1 MGENLVFYLKT
12 NFMDSSA
19 SIILA
24 VAIMVIMMGMGLS
37 LSLSDFKRVAQNPKP
52 VLLGLTNQIILL
64 PLVSLGLIYLFQP
77 PAFIAIGMI
86 LLTACP
92 GGTSS
97 NLVTLLAK
105 GDLAL
110 SVSMT
115 AINSIITIVTIP
127 FWVGYAYTNYLA
139 EASSMSSPTEDIF
152 KTLIIILAIPLSIG
166 MLVKQRA
173 PAFAKRMERP
183 VRIASSVFLAVV
195 ILGLLA
201 REFDLFQQ
209 YVGDTLAIVAALNA
223 ITMGLGYI
231 LAKAFGLNL
240 KQGLTIAIESGIQ
253 NGTLTISL
261 AVITLNEPDFA
272 IIAAIYSLVMYA
284 FSSVPIYFGLK
295 ASK

>member
-1 MGENLVFYLKT
+1 
-12 NFMDSSA
+12 
-19 SIILA
+19 
-24 VAIMVIMMGMGLS
+24 MVIMMGMGLT
-37 LSLSDFKRVAQNPKP
+37 LTIADFRRVAQNPKP

-64 PLVSLGLIYLFQP
+64 PLVALALVYLFEP
-77 PAFIAIGMI
+77 PAFIAVGMI
-86 LLTACP
+86 LLAACP

-127 FWVGYAYTNYLA
+127 FWVGYAYSIYLA
-139 EASSMSSPTEDIF
+139 EAANMASPTADIF
-152 KTLIIILAIPLSIG
+152 KTLIVVLAVPLSIG
-166 MLVKQRA
+166 MLIKNRA
-173 PAFAKRMERP
+173 PQFADRMERP
-183 VRIASSVFLAVV
+183 VRIASSIFLAVV

-209 YVGDTLAIVAALNA
+209 YVGDTLGIVTALNVL
-223 ITMGLGYI
+223 TMGIGYG

-261 AVITLNEPDFA
+261 AVITLNQPDFA

-284 FSSVPIYFGLK
+284 LSSVPICVGIK
-295 ASK
+295 AAK

>member
-1 MGENLVFYLKT
+1 MKNAILLKT
-12 NFMDSSA
+12 IYMDSTA
-19 SIILA
+19 SILLA
-24 VAIMVIMMGMGLS
+24 IVIMIIMMGMGLS
-37 LSLSDFKRVAQNPKP
+37 LTLADFRRVAQNPKP

-64 PLVSLGLIYLFQP
+64 PLVALGLVSLFDP
-77 PAFIAIGMI
+77 PAFIAVGMI
-86 LLTACP
+86 LLAACP

-115 AINSIITIVTIP
+115 AINSVITIVTIP
-127 FWVGYAYTNYLA
+127 FWVGYAYSTYLA
-139 EASSMSSPTEDIF
+139 EAANMASPTVDIF
-152 KTLIIILAIPLSIG
+152 KTLIVVLAIPLSIG
-166 MLVKQRA
+166 MFIKGRI
-173 PAFAKRMERP
+173 PAFANRMERP
-183 VRIASSVFLAVV
+183 VRIASSFFLAVV
-195 ILGLLA
+195 ILGLLT
-201 REFDLFQQ
+201 REFDLFQR
-209 YVGDTLAIVAALNA
+209 YVGDTIAIVAALNA
-223 ITMGLGYI
+223 ITMGMGYM

-261 AVITLNEPDFA
+261 AVITLNQPDFA

-295 ASK
+295 AAK

>member
-1 MGENLVFYLKT
+1 
-12 NFMDSSA
+12 MDSTA

-24 VAIMVIMMGMGLS
+24 IAIMVIMMGMGLS
-37 LSLSDFKRVAQNPKP
+37 LTLADFRRVAQHPKP

-64 PLVSLGLIYLFQP
+64 PLVALGLIFVFQP
-77 PAFIAIGMI
+77 PVFIAIGMI
-86 LLTACP
+86 LLAACP

-115 AINSIITIVTIP
+115 AINSLITIATIP
-127 FWVGYAYTNYLA
+127 FWVGYAYSTYLA
-139 EASSMSSPTEDIF
+139 EAANMASPTADIF
-152 KTLIIILAIPLSIG
+152 KTLIVVLAIPLSIG
-166 MLVKQRA
+166 MLIKNRA
-173 PAFAKRMERP
+173 PEFAHRMERP

-195 ILGLLA
+195 ILGLLV
-201 REFDLFQQ
+201 REFDLVEQ
-209 YVGDTLAIVAALNA
+209 YLGDTLGIVTALNVL
-223 ITMGLGYI
+223 TMGMGYA
-231 LAKAFGLNL
+231 LSKAFGLSL

-261 AVITLNEPDFA
+261 AVITLNQPDFA

-284 FSSVPIYFGLK
+284 LSSVPIYFGLK
-295 ASK
+295 ASKSDA

>member
-1 MGENLVFYLKT
+1 
-12 NFMDSSA
+12 MDSSA

-24 VAIMVIMMGMGLS
+24 IAIMVIMMGMGLT
-37 LSLSDFKRVAQNPKP
+37 LTLADFRRVAQNPRP

-64 PLVSLGLIYLFQP
+64 PLVALALVYLLEP
-77 PAFIAIGMI
+77 PAFIAVGMI
-86 LLTACP
+86 LLAACP

-115 AINSIITIVTIP
+115 AINSIITIITIP
-127 FWVGYAYTNYLA
+127 FWVGYAYSTYLA
-139 EASSMSSPTEDIF
+139 EAANMASPTADIF
-152 KTLIIILAIPLSIG
+152 KTLIVVLAIPLSIG
-166 MLVKQRA
+166 MLVKYRA
-173 PAFAKRMERP
+173 PQFADRMERP
-183 VRIASSVFLAVV
+183 VRIASSIFLAVV
-195 ILGLLA
+195 IIGLVV
-201 REFDLFQQ
+201 REIDLVRQ
-209 YVGDTLAIVAALNA
+209 YIGDTLGIVTALN
-223 ITMGLGYI
+223 IVTMGMGYG

-261 AVITLNEPDFA
+261 AVITLCQPDFA

-284 FSSVPIYFGLK
+284 LSTVPIYVGIK
-295 ASK
+295 AAK

>member
-1 MGENLVFYLKT
+1 
-12 NFMDSSA
+12 MDSTA

-24 VAIMVIMMGMGLS
+24 IAIMVIMMGMGLS
-37 LSLSDFKRVAQNPKP
+37 LTLADFKRVAQNPKP
-52 VLLGLTNQIILL
+52 VLLGLTNQIVLL
-64 PLVSLGLIYLFQP
+64 PLLALALVYFFQP

-86 LLTACP
+86 LLAACP

-97 NLVTLLAK
+97 NLITLLAK

-115 AINSIITIVTIP
+115 AINSVITIVTIP

-139 EASSMSSPTEDIF
+139 ETANMASPTLDIF
-152 KTLIIILAIPLSIG
+152 KTLIVVLAIPLSIG
-166 MLVKQRA
+166 MLVKKRS
-173 PAFAKRMERP
+173 PEFADKMERP

-195 ILGLLA
+195 ILGLIV
-201 REFDLFQQ
+201 REFDKLEQ
-209 YVGDTLAIVAALNA
+209 YIGDTIAIVVALNA
-223 ITMGLGYI
+223 VTMGLGYG
-231 LAKAFGLNL
+231 LAKVFGLNL

-261 AVITLNEPDFA
+261 AVITLNQPKFA
-272 IIAAIYSLVMYA
+272 IVAAIYSLVMYA
-284 FSSVPIYFGLK
+284 LASVPIYFGLK

>member
-1 MGENLVFYLKT
+1 
-12 NFMDSSA
+12 MDSSA

-37 LSLSDFKRVAQNPKP
+37 LSLSDFKRVAQYPKP

>member
-1 MGENLVFYLKT
+1 
-12 NFMDSSA
+12 MDSSA

-24 VAIMVIMMGMGLS
+24 VAIMVIMMGMGLT
-37 LSLSDFKRVAQNPKP
+37 LTIADFRRVAQNPKP
-52 VLLGLTNQIILL
+52 VLLGLTNQIVLL
-64 PLVSLGLIYLFQP
+64 PLVALALVYLFEP
-77 PAFIAIGMI
+77 PAFIAVGMI
-86 LLTACP
+86 LLAACP

-127 FWVGYAYTNYLA
+127 FWVGYAYSTYLA
-139 EASSMSSPTEDIF
+139 EAANMASPTADIF
-152 KTLIIILAIPLSIG
+152 KTLIVVLAIPLSIG
-166 MLVKQRA
+166 MLVKNRA
-173 PAFAKRMERP
+173 PQFADRMERP
-183 VRIASSVFLAVV
+183 VRIASSIFLAVV

-209 YVGDTLAIVAALNA
+209 YVGDTLGIVTALNVL
-223 ITMGLGYI
+223 TMGMGYG

-261 AVITLNEPDFA
+261 AVITLNQPDFA

-284 FSSVPIYFGLK
+284 LSSIPIYFGIANHK
-295 ASK
+295 

>member
-1 MGENLVFYLKT
+1 
-12 NFMDSSA
+12 MDSTA

-24 VAIMVIMMGMGLS
+24 IAIMVIMMGMGLS
-37 LSLSDFKRVAQNPKP
+37 LTLADFRRVAQHPKP

-64 PLVSLGLIYLFQP
+64 PLVALGLIFVFQP
-77 PAFIAIGMI
+77 PVFIAIGMI
-86 LLTACP
+86 LLAACP

-115 AINSIITIVTIP
+115 AINSLITIATIP
-127 FWVGYAYTNYLA
+127 FWVGYAYSTYLA
-139 EASSMSSPTEDIF
+139 EAANMASPTADIF
-152 KTLIIILAIPLSIG
+152 KTLIVVLAIPLSIG
-166 MLVKQRA
+166 MLIKNRA
-173 PAFAKRMERP
+173 PEFAHRMERP

-195 ILGLLA
+195 ILGLLV
-201 REFDLFQQ
+201 REFDLVEQ
-209 YVGDTLAIVAALNA
+209 YLGDTLGIVTALNVL
-223 ITMGLGYI
+223 TMGMGYA
-231 LAKAFGLNL
+231 LSKAFGLSL

-261 AVITLNEPDFA
+261 AVITLNQPDFA

-284 FSSVPIYFGLK
+284 LSSVPIYFGLK
-295 ASK
+295 VSKSDA

>member
-1 MGENLVFYLKT
+1 
-12 NFMDSSA
+12 MDSSA

-37 LSLSDFKRVAQNPKP
+37 LTIADFKRVAQYPKP

-86 LLTACP
+86 LLAACP

-127 FWVGYAYTNYLA
+127 FWVGYAYTTYLA
-139 EASSMSSPTEDIF
+139 EASSMSSPTADIF
-152 KTLIIILAIPLSIG
+152 KTLIVVLAIPLSVG
-166 MLVKQRA
+166 MLIKNRA
-173 PAFAKRMERP
+173 PQFADRMERP
-183 VRIASSVFLAVV
+183 VRIASSVFLALV

-223 ITMGLGYI
+223 ITMGLGYV

-261 AVITLNEPDFA
+261 AVITLNQPDFA

>member
-1 MGENLVFYLKT
+1 
-12 NFMDSSA
+12 MDSSA

-24 VAIMVIMMGMGLS
+24 VAIMVIMMGMGLT
-37 LSLSDFKRVAQNPKP
+37 LTIADFRRVAQNPKP
-52 VLLGLTNQIILL
+52 VLLGLTNQIVLL
-64 PLVSLGLIYLFQP
+64 PLVALALVYLFEP
-77 PAFIAIGMI
+77 PAFIAVGMR
-86 LLTACP
+86 LLAACP

-127 FWVGYAYTNYLA
+127 FWVGYAYSTYLA
-139 EASSMSSPTEDIF
+139 EAANMASPTADIF
-152 KTLIIILAIPLSIG
+152 KTLIVVLAIPLSIG
-166 MLVKQRA
+166 MLVKNRA
-173 PAFAKRMERP
+173 PQFADRMERP
-183 VRIASSVFLAVV
+183 VRIASSIFLAVV

-209 YVGDTLAIVAALNA
+209 YVGDTLGIVTALNVL
-223 ITMGLGYI
+223 TMGMGYG

-261 AVITLNEPDFA
+261 AVITLNQPDFA

-284 FSSVPIYFGLK
+284 LSSIPIYFGIANHK
-295 ASK
+295 

>member
-1 MGENLVFYLKT
+1 
-12 NFMDSSA
+12 MDSSA

-24 VAIMVIMMGMGLS
+24 VAIMVIMMGMGLT
-37 LSLSDFKRVAQNPKP
+37 LTLADFRRVAQNPKP

-64 PLVSLGLIYLFQP
+64 PLVALALVYVFAP
-77 PAFIAIGMI
+77 PTFIAVGMI
-86 LLTACP
+86 LLAACP

-115 AINSIITIVTIP
+115 AINSVITIVTIP
-127 FWVGYAYTNYLA
+127 FWVGYAYSAYLS
-139 EASSMSSPTEDIF
+139 EAANMASPTADIF
-152 KTLIIILAIPLSIG
+152 KTLIVVLAIPLSIG
-166 MLVKQRA
+166 MLIKNRA
-173 PAFAKRMERP
+173 PQFADRMERP

-201 REFDLFQQ
+201 REFELFKL
-209 YVGDTLAIVAALNA
+209 YVGDTLGIVTALNVL
-223 ITMGLGYI
+223 TMGMGYL
-231 LAKAFGLNL
+231 LAKVFGLNL

-261 AVITLNEPDFA
+261 AVITLNQPDFA

-284 FSSVPIYFGLK
+284 LSSVPIYFGLK
-295 ASK
+295 AKE

>member
-1 MGENLVFYLKT
+1 
-12 NFMDSSA
+12 
-19 SIILA
+19 
-24 VAIMVIMMGMGLS
+24 MVIMMGMGLT
-37 LSLSDFKRVAQNPKP
+37 LTIADFRRVAQNPKP
-52 VLLGLTNQIILL
+52 VLLGLTNQIVLL
-64 PLVSLGLIYLFQP
+64 PLVALALVYLFEP
-77 PAFIAIGMI
+77 PAFIAVGMI
-86 LLTACP
+86 LLAACP

-127 FWVGYAYTNYLA
+127 SWVGYAYSTYLA
-139 EASSMSSPTEDIF
+139 EAANMASPTADIF
-152 KTLIIILAIPLSIG
+152 KTLIVVLAIPLSIG
-166 MLVKQRA
+166 MLIKNRA
-173 PAFAKRMERP
+173 PQFADRMERP
-183 VRIASSVFLAVV
+183 VRIASSIFLAVV

-209 YVGDTLAIVAALNA
+209 YVGDTLGIVTALNVL
-223 ITMGLGYI
+223 TMGMGYG

-261 AVITLNEPDFA
+261 AVITLNQPDFA

-284 FSSVPIYFGLK
+284 LSSIPIYFGIVNHK
-295 ASK
+295 WSRIFH

>member
-1 MGENLVFYLKT
+1 VGENLVFYLKT

-209 YVGDTLAIVAALNA
+209 YVGDTLAIVVALNA
-223 ITMGLGYI
+223 ITMGLGYV

-272 IIAAIYSLVMYA
+272 IVAAIYSLVMYA
-284 FSSVPIYFGLK
+284 MSSIPIYFG
-295 ASK
+295 SKNQ

>member
-1 MGENLVFYLKT
+1 
-12 NFMDSSA
+12 MDSSA

-24 VAIMVIMMGMGLS
+24 IAIMVIMMGMGLT
-37 LSLSDFKRVAQNPKP
+37 LTLADFRRVAQNPRP

-64 PLVSLGLIYLFQP
+64 PLVALALVYLLEP
-77 PAFIAIGMI
+77 PAFIAVGMI
-86 LLTACP
+86 LLAACP

-115 AINSIITIVTIP
+115 AINSIITIITIP
-127 FWVGYAYTNYLA
+127 FWVGYAYSTYLA
-139 EASSMSSPTEDIF
+139 EAANMASPTADIF
-152 KTLIIILAIPLSIG
+152 KTLIVVLAIPLSIG
-166 MLVKQRA
+166 MLVKYRA
-173 PAFAKRMERP
+173 PQFADRMERP
-183 VRIASSVFLAVV
+183 VRIASSIFLAVV
-195 ILGLLA
+195 IIGLVV
-201 REFDLFQQ
+201 REIDLVRQ
-209 YVGDTLAIVAALNA
+209 YIGDTLGIVTALN
-223 ITMGLGYI
+223 ILTMGMGYG

-261 AVITLNEPDFA
+261 AVITLNQPDFA

-284 FSSVPIYFGLK
+284 LSTVPIYVGIK
-295 ASK
+295 AAK

>member
-1 MGENLVFYLKT
+1 
-12 NFMDSSA
+12 MDSSA

-24 VAIMVIMMGMGLS
+24 LAIMVIMMGMGLT
-37 LSLSDFKRVAQNPKP
+37 LTLADFRRVAQNPKP
-52 VLLGLTNQIILL
+52 VLLGLTNQIVLL
-64 PLVSLGLIYLFQP
+64 PLVALALVYLFQP
-77 PAFIAIGMI
+77 PAFIAVGMI
-86 LLTACP
+86 LLAACP

-127 FWVGYAYTNYLA
+127 FWVGYAYSTYLA
-139 EASSMSSPTEDIF
+139 EAANMASPTADIF
-152 KTLIIILAIPLSIG
+152 KTLIVVLAMPLSIG
-166 MLVKQRA
+166 MLIKNRA
-173 PAFAKRMERP
+173 PQFADRMERP
-183 VRIASSVFLAVV
+183 VRIASSLFLAVV

-209 YVGDTLAIVAALNA
+209 YVGDTLGIVTALNVL
-223 ITMGLGYI
+223 TMGMGYG

-261 AVITLNEPDFA
+261 AVITLNQPDFA

-284 FSSVPIYFGLK
+284 LSSVPIYVGIK
-295 ASK
+295 AAT